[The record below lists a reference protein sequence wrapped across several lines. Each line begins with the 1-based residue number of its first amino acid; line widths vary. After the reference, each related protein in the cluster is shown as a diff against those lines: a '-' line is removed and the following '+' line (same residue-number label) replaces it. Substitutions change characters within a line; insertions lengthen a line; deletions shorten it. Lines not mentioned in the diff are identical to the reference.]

1 MERFFI
7 HKEGINL
14 VFLVVIAW
22 SVFSM
27 TLAGIES
34 NWIYWSVFSVL
45 TIIMIL
51 VLQFFRNPKRT
62 IPLFDNKLVYAP
74 ADGKVVVIEK
84 VFEEEYFKEERIQ
97 VSIFMSPVNVH
108 VNRYP
113 FSGEVTYTRYH
124 EGKYLVAWDPK
135 SSTENERN
143 IVVIKNS
150 SGQEIM
156 LKQIAG
162 AVARRIISYA
172 QTGQKVTQGQDQG
185 FIRFGSRVDILLP
198 SDAII
203 ETEIGDRP
211 VGNKTVIARLP

>member
-1 MERFFI
+1 MDRFII
-7 HKEGINL
+7 HREGINF

-27 TLAGIES
+27 SIVTIE
-34 NWIYWSVFSVL
+34 NDWIYWSIFSAL

-51 VLQFFRNPKRT
+51 VIQFFRNPKRS
-62 IPLFDNKLVYAP
+62 IPKFDNKLVYAP

-84 VFEEEYFKEERIQ
+84 IFDDEYFKDERIQ
-97 VSIFMSPVNVH
+97 VSIFMSPINVH

-113 FSGEVTYTRYH
+113 LSGEVMYTKYH

-143 IVVIKNS
+143 VVVLKNDV
-150 SGQEIM
+150 GQEIL

-172 QTGQKVTQGQDQG
+172 QIGQKVVQGHDQG

-198 SDAII
+198 LDAII
-203 ETEIGDRP
+203 ETKIGDIP